1 MVRLP
6 PRRCD
11 EESAW
16 FSQKSDDQTV
26 IPLWAKSAECC
37 AERVGGGDDDSPLKE
52 ESGEPNSA
60 SSVGPSMLSSS
71 SSSSSFS
78 WSNRLDSAAATVA
91 AVGNVHGDNVVEV
104 LHGILLV
111 LLTGLGVTLSTTA
124 VGPDSC

>member
-1 MVRLP
+1 
-6 PRRCD
+6 
-11 EESAW
+11 
-16 FSQKSDDQTV
+16 V

-37 AERVGGGDDDSPLKE
+37 AERVGGGDDDSPLQE

-60 SSVGPSMLSSS
+60 SSVGPSMPS

-78 WSNRLDSAAATVA
+78 WSNRLDSAAATA
-91 AVGNVHGDNVVEV
+91 AVGNVEGDNVVEV